1 MFKNEIKHYFLFFR
15 TNSLC
20 SVVCLVI
27 HPYWDSPWFR
37 KTCIHYRNEDNERCH
52 KDYFLSSV
60 SLPEYS
66 LLNFTVYVHI
76 LFLCGVC
83 PSFHITVDV
92 INCYYKCLHHIL
104 WCFDW
109 FLDWVDTVWDLEFTE
124 RKLLD
129 NTIEEEL
136 AISGEKAFLTLY
148 KCVLAHSADQQQPPN
163 RDGAS
168 LVNICPHAI
177 VHNFK
182 QQHWIQTAFLC

>member
-1 MFKNEIKHYFLFFR
+1 MKSNIAFYFSEPIRFALLGF
-15 TNSLC
+15 
-20 SVVCLVI
+20 VV
-27 HPYWDSPWFR
+27 HPYWNSSWFR
-37 KTCIHYRNEDNERCH
+37 KTCILYRNEDNERCH

-60 SLPEYS
+60 SLLEYS

-76 LFLCGVC
+76 T
-83 PSFHITVDV
+83 SFHITVDV
-92 INCYYKCLHHIL
+92 INCYFCQVFTSHHMMFWL
-104 WCFDW
+104 W

-148 KCVLAHSADQQQPPN
+148 KCVLAHSTDQQQPPN

-168 LVNICPHAI
+168 LVNNCLHAI

-182 QQHWIQTAFLC
+182 QQHWIQTVFLC

>member
-1 MFKNEIKHYFLFFR
+1 MKSNIAFYFSEPIRFAL
-15 TNSLC
+15 LC
-20 SVVCLVI
+20 RII
-27 HPYWDSPWFR
+27 HPYWDSSWFR
-37 KTCIHYRNEDNERCH
+37 KTCIHYRNEDNDRCH

-60 SLPEYS
+60 SLLQYS

-76 LFLCGVC
+76 IFLCGVC
-83 PSFHITVDV
+83 TSFNIAVDV
-92 INCYYKCLHHIL
+92 INCYFSQVFASHHMMFWL
-104 WCFDW
+104 W
-109 FLDWVDTVWDLEFTE
+109 FLDWVDAVWDLEFTE

-148 KCVLAHSADQQQPPN
+148 KCVLAHSTDQQQPPN

-182 QQHWIQTAFLC
+182 QQRWILWTVFLC